1 LLLQQMPLDEIA
13 RSRGL
18 ISRTVVGHVVSL
30 IESGDVSVGEY
41 LVPTGHGLGRIREAF
56 RVHGYHELRP
66 VREALDYD
74 YSYDELQIAR
84 AYLRS
89 SGRDA

>member
-1 LLLQQMPLDEIA
+1 
-13 RSRGL
+13 
-18 ISRTVVGHVVSL
+18 L
-30 IESGDVSVGEY
+30 IESGDASPAEY
-41 LVPTGHGLGRIREAF
+41 LVSTADGLDRIREAF
-56 RVHGYHELRP
+56 RVHGYYELRP

-89 SGRDA
+89 SHQDA